1 MISRMHDMRIGKM
14 QFRAIKTIFTTTLFG
29 LILLLSSCK
38 ETGPIGEYQSI
49 TQLYDSCPGNC
60 GEQLACEGQLVK
72 VWGYLD
78 ELNIFD
84 NSQSDHETERFLIA
98 EQLDSQGF
106 ASGKRIEVY
115 PPQGSDNALLFGKFN
130 GVDVSSRILVAGTVK
145 GYDAP
150 TNLSCQRLISLEI
163 QGEDNLSIEQ

>member
-1 MISRMHDMRIGKM
+1 MKFKIQKIVFITM
-14 QFRAIKTIFTTTLFG
+14 LFG
-29 LILLLSSCK
+29 MILLLSSCK

-49 TQLYDSCPGNC
+49 TQLYDRCPGNC
-60 GEQLACEGQLVK
+60 GEQLTCEGQPVK

-78 ELNIFD
+78 EHNIFD
-84 NSQSDHETERFLIA
+84 KSQSDHETERFLIA
-98 EQLDSQGF
+98 EQLDNQGF

-115 PPQGSDNALLFGKFN
+115 LPQDRDNAVLFGKFN

-145 GYDAP
+145 GFDAP

-163 QGEDNLSIEQ
+163 QREGNVIIE

>member
-1 MISRMHDMRIGKM
+1 MHEIRIGKM
-14 QFRAIKTIFTTTLFG
+14 QFRTLETGFTTMLFG
-29 LILLLSSCK
+29 MLLLLSSCR

-60 GEQLACEGQLVK
+60 GEQLPCEGQLVK

-78 ELNIFD
+78 EHNIFD
-84 NSQSDHETERFLIA
+84 KSQSDHETERFLIA
-98 EQLDSQGF
+98 EQLDNQGF

-115 PPQGSDNALLFGKFN
+115 PPQNRDNAVLFGKFN

-145 GYDAP
+145 GFDAP

-163 QGEDNLSIEQ
+163 QGEGNVIIE